1 MDDIQL
7 AQYELIKYDTSAR
20 LYLKERGN
28 LNMSLVSL
36 TFTFKR
42 NMGFFL
48 LQVRCILSRK
58 AHKII
63 TNYKR

>member
-7 AQYELIKYDTSAR
+7 AQYELIKFDTSAR

-48 LQVRCILSRK
+48 LQVRCIFSRK

-63 TNYKR
+63 KYKL